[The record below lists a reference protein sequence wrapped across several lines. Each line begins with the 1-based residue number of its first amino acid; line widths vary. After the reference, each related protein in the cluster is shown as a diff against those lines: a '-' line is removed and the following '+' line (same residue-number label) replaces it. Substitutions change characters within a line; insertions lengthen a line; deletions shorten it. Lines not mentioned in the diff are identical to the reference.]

1 MKKKNSRWCA
11 IILAVL
17 CMCTSGGCASK
28 SVILQEP
35 EMIVA
40 DTVALASGIYDSED
54 IAIVVKKDTQNCTIQ
69 FQNLQTGKRYT
80 LEYNGA
86 TTLWDK
92 YNQPISLAQIEL
104 GSIVTTRFYK
114 EKKQLSYIKMQPE
127 CIYYDNLSNYS
138 LDTEKGKM
146 TIGDVTYDLSCHLSV
161 FSGENEVELM
171 DINQVDV
178 LSVWG
183 YHNMIYGINVE
194 KGHGYLRLKNDT
206 YFIGGWIEVGQSVI
220 TKISEDMLLV
230 VPEGAKTVS
239 ISQNGTHAT
248 QQIIFNRN
256 EEMVWDLGDVEIVQ
270 PKTGNIIFTITPS
283 EAQVT
288 IDGANVDVTNPVE
301 LEYGVHQMTIVA
313 EGYDTVAQ
321 YIKVAQPSANISVEM
336 EEVDEKTEEKESKKE
351 SQTDTSDSEKES
363 DEETQDEEA
372 QNDETQEKQSEKLPT
387 TSALG
392 DYKVY
397 IDSPESAEVYL
408 DGNYIG
414 IAPVSFPKKAGSY
427 VITLRKTGYQTRSYT
442 LQVDG
447 EEKDVN
453 YSFSEL
459 VLLQD

>member
-1 MKKKNSRWCA
+1 MKKKKYIWSA
-11 IILAVL
+11 VILAVL
-17 CMCTSGGCASK
+17 CICTAGGCAGK
-28 SVILQEP
+28 SAMVQETGI
-35 EMIVA
+35 IVA

-54 IAIVVKKDTQNCTIQ
+54 IAIVVKKDVSNCSIQ

-80 LEYNGA
+80 LQYTGA

-104 GSIVTTRFYK
+104 GSIVTARFYK
-114 EKKQLSYIKMQPE
+114 EKKQLSYIKVQTE
-127 CIYYDNLSNYS
+127 CMHFDNLSNYL

-183 YHNMIYGINVE
+183 YHNVIYGINVE
-194 KGHGYLRLKNDT
+194 KGHGYLRLDNDT

-220 TKISEDMLLV
+220 TKISEDMMLV
-230 VPEGAKTVS
+230 VPEGTKTVN

-248 QQIIFNRN
+248 QQITFNRN

-288 IDGANVDVTNPVE
+288 IDGSNVDAANPVE
-301 LEYGVHQMTIVA
+301 LEYGVHQMTITA
-313 EGYDTVAQ
+313 DGYDTVAQ
-321 YIKVAQPSANISVEM
+321 YIKVAQPSANISVEL
-336 EEVDEKTEEKESKKE
+336 EESDEKAAEEKENKKE
-351 SQTDTSDSEKES
+351 NKSDASTDEKE
-363 DEETQDEEA
+363 DDEEA
-372 QNDETQEKQSEKLPT
+372 QEEEKTDDEEQSEKITT
-387 TSALG
+387 TSSLG

-397 IDSPESAEVYL
+397 IDSPEAVEVYL

-414 IAPVSFPKKAGSY
+414 VAPVSFSKKAGSY

-442 LQVDG
+442 LQVDA
-447 EEKDVN
+447 EEKDIN